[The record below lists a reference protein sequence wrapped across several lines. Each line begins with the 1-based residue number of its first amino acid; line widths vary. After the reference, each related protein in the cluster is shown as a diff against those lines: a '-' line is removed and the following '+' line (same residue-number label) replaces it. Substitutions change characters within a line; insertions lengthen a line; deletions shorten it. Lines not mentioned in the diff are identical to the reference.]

1 MGINCSSKEEPCPL
15 TDPLQQIPTGL
26 PTDINQTNGFKSRM
40 SEAVIMTTEDHHL
53 NAKSRVVKQL
63 SASSLTLKSLFTHKT
78 STPPSATEDKDE
90 EINNNEG
97 LEQLWEECYDLSELV
112 ENTRDRVLRY
122 HNEFVNTGNKG
133 DENNKQ
139 IVDLT
144 ATLAQDLEKLP
155 YKDVVYGL
163 RSIVFSTTA
172 PDDWSDAHSGFL
184 KTIQAG
190 AHDLSK
196 TCSHSYDL
204 FILSSKI
211 ENKQLFERSCR
222 LWEDIY
228 RIYSDIQAIS
238 KKFEVL
244 LTGHNL
250 ESIVTNSDEENLLS
264 ILNLLLNV
272 LRRKQLEGSSGG
284 LLQRIEELRQ
294 VLREG
299 SR

>member
-1 MGINCSSKEEPCPL
+1 MI
-15 TDPLQQIPTGL
+15 
-26 PTDINQTNGFKSRM
+26 
-40 SEAVIMTTEDHHL
+40 
-53 NAKSRVVKQL
+53 
-63 SASSLTLKSLFTHKT
+63 
-78 STPPSATEDKDE
+78 
-90 EINNNEG
+90 
-97 LEQLWEECYDLSELV
+97 
-112 ENTRDRVLRY
+112 ENTRDRVWRY
-122 HNEFVNTGNKG
+122 HNEFVNTGCSKN

-172 PDDWSDAHSGFL
+172 PDDWSDAHSGLL
-184 KTIQAG
+184 KIIKAG

-211 ENKQLFERSCR
+211 ENNQLFERSCR

-228 RIYSDIQAIS
+228 RIYTDIQAIT

-250 ESIVTNSDEENLLS
+250 ESEVTDTDEENLWS

-284 LLQRIEELRQ
+284 LLKRIEELRQ

-299 SR
+299 CR